1 MVSSLSSSL
10 PPSPNPVVGFFL
22 SHRRLAGRLPPS
34 PSWPTT
40 PRQPSSPLP
49 PARHSGGVARPPLA
63 PADVSAQLSGVAATF
78 TLAQL
83 SGVPAIPTP
92 PPLLPQICASLHS
105 SFSLGTLITRG
116 ASASILSH
124 TTSLSLAKFFS
135 MRTSFLLVA
144 PPHLLTST
152 LSSMLILLMP
162 LLLPYSRSR
171 RPLPLHA
178 CHYRPLP
185 RHARPCLSDHLRIT
199 SPIPCASTSDMCA
212 PSVPFIAVSLV
223 YHPVAIHHD
232 PHHVHP
238 MVMRRSAGV
247 LCLVGRLVLTTATA
261 TPPSYVPSPV
271 RSALVDPHWCRA
283 MEEEYEALMAN
294 YTSDLVL
301 CPLTPTWPRGHRQV
315 SLQSKAQGR

>member
-1 MVSSLSSSL
+1 VEATNTAPIFSTASPPRRVSHPTPFFTLSAL
-10 PPSPNPVVGFFL
+10 
-22 SHRRLAGRLPPS
+22 HRPIR
-34 PSWPTT
+34 
-40 PRQPSSPLP
+40 
-49 PARHSGGVARPPLA
+49 
-63 PADVSAQLSGVAATF
+63 TF
-78 TLAQL
+78 TFLV
-83 SGVPAIPTP
+83 VPAIPTP

-105 SFSLGTLITRG
+105 SFSLGTPLITRG

-144 PPHLLTST
+144 PPHLSTST

-162 LLLPYSRSR
+162 LLPYSRSR

-178 CHYRPLP
+178 RHYRHRP
-185 RHARPCLSDHLRIT
+185 RHVRPCLSDHLRIT

-212 PSVPFIAVSLV
+212 PSVPSIVVSLV

-232 PHHVHP
+232 PRHVHP
-238 MVMRRSAGV
+238 MVMRRSTGV
-247 LCLVGRLVLTTATA
+247 LCLVDRLVLTTATA
-261 TPPSYVPSPV
+261 TPSSYVPSSV

-315 SLQSKAQGR
+315 SLQSQAQGQ